1 MRKFKLY
8 LVTGGSRK
16 RDCVT
21 VNGFADAERKAKQ
34 MLKEAFVDCPNKE
47 ATFVECVED
56 AFELNL
62 DHLTMTYDC
71 FGDMYWTWLKL
82 SEYGNPLYN
91 DLLTE
96 EQEEWLQSL
105 REEKE
110 MHIEDLSK
118 EDLIE
123 LYSEVTFGS
132 IYLSDYK
139 NFAYIDENEVFDV
152 CEHYDMHIE
161 QDGVADTPEE
171 FANWVMDNYFNY

>member
-1 MRKFKLY
+1 MRKFRLY

-16 RDCVT
+16 RECVIA
-21 VNGFADAERKAKQ
+21 NGFTDTEHKAKQ
-34 MLKEAFVDCPNKE
+34 MLREAFKDCPNKDS
-47 ATFVECVED
+47 TFVECVED
-56 AFELNL
+56 AFELSIG
-62 DHLTMTYDC
+62 HLIMTYDC
-71 FGDMYWTWLKL
+71 FGDMYWTWLNM
-82 SEYGNPLYN
+82 SEYGRPLYN

-161 QDGVADTPEE
+161 QDGVDDTPEE
-171 FANWVMDNYFNY
+171 FANWVMDNYFIY